1 MGADLVNGME
11 AKGVLEQAAAQ
22 LHDTLV
28 ELASRLRPFPPFLN
42 MATVQAIEL
51 ELPDLLAS
59 ELGDL
64 GCVVVLEDGEICEL
78 ELAVIPGPSG
88 PSDSDQVERYRELD
102 LAPEDYI
109 LFAAIAIRA
118 LRQELRRRD
127 QD

>member
-1 MGADLVNGME
+1 MGANLVNGME

-59 ELGDL
+59 ELGDP

-109 LFAAIAIRA
+109 LFAAIAVHTICR
-118 LRQELRRRD
+118 ELQRRV
-127 QD
+127 